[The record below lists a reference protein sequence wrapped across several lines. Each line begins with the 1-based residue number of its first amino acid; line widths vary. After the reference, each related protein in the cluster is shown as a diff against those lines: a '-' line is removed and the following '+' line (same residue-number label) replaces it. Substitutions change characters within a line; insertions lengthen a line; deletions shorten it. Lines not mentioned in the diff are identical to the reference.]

1 MLVTCVSANLWGTW
15 RQGQPL
21 SPLFWSCW
29 RRGRWHHRWIWRKPR
44 CPGWSRSLCLR
55 TDRRER
61 PGRWSER
68 CPALGGAP
76 AETCSSPQ
84 SARSDSPRLQPKTP
98 VHGEGKTECNYTG
111 RNTIKI
117 YYDVMKHTLSWH
129 WMTRAQFSQISPH
142 TGMTGDDVDLLF
154 LGTSPE
160 TPSSPSRLWPRRS
173 KNPQVSSASPAESA
187 GGTNTPHRLS
197 CSAAPLTSSLSGW
210 RTWQGSPLRPPS
222 WRGKNE
228 PWSGWGLLPKEF
240 RADRRKKLG
249 KDRQSYGPLVPS
261 K

>member
-29 RRGRWHHRWIWRKPR
+29 RRGRWRHRWTWRKPR

-117 YYDVMKHTLSWH
+117 YYDVMKHTQLTLNDPGKVFTDFPSH
-129 WMTRAQFSQISPH
+129 WNDWWWCGLTFPRYFSRDTVLP
-142 TGMTGDDVDLLF
+142 F
-154 LGTSPE
+154 
-160 TPSSPSRLWPRRS
+160 
-173 KNPQVSSASPAESA
+173 AS
-187 GGTNTPHRLS
+187 
-197 CSAAPLTSSLSGW
+197 LTS
-210 RTWQGSPLRPPS
+210 
-222 WRGKNE
+222 
-228 PWSGWGLLPKEF
+228 KE
-240 RADRRKKLG
+240 
-249 KDRQSYGPLVPS
+249 
-261 K
+261 